1 MGRYAYLVK
10 YTREGTGGTK
20 QYRTTFNC
28 AERVAKFFEIEGL
41 VYTPS
46 PEDVVDRAGYTRE
59 YTKADGTVGS
69 VTVPAGKIVY
79 KGNSSRACGK
89 KVFVTTGAKTTNGTK
104 KTLAL
109 TFPSF
114 LSVAEISDA
123 LGEIIPAGKIATTA
137 TVGANE
143 IAPFFTIRG
152 GGTYAIMT
160 KTAADASTK
169 TDVATTEAE
178 QTALTATT
186 ESKKK

>member
-1 MGRYAYLVK
+1 MARYAYLVK

-69 VTVPAGKIVY
+69 VTVAAGKIVY

-89 KVFVTTGAKTTNGTK
+89 KVFVTTGAKTTKGTR

-123 LGEIIPAGKIATTA
+123 LGEIIPSGKIATTA
-137 TVGANE
+137 TVGASE

-178 QTALTATT
+178 QTALTAAT
-186 ESKKK
+186 ESKTK